1 MHPKVLSAQAWEL
14 VADLGDRGLLK
25 DWTLCGGTGL
35 ALQFGHRLSEDLDF
49 FRHRPGGLDRLPEQL
64 SKVASVEI
72 LDRAVETLHVR
83 VGGTRLSFMGLE
95 APLLHRGILYRG
107 LTVGDTRDIA
117 SLKLV
122 AIGGRGSR
130 KDFVDLY
137 FYLQQTPGLDQLFEH
152 LERRD
157 PGIDW
162 NRFHL
167 LKSLTWFEDAEQ
179 EPMPKM
185 LKKVT
190 WEEVKRFFETTAV
203 RFL

>member
-1 MHPKVLSAQAWEL
+1 MIAPGKEIFQDSLAFLLQL
-14 VADLGDRGLLK
+14 PLDLLEVTDAAGDLFLL
-25 DWTLCGGTGL
+25 
-35 ALQFGHRLSEDLDF
+35 
-49 FRHRPGGLDRLPEQL
+49 
-64 SKVASVEI
+64 I